1 MSQEIEITPEIQ
13 EVIDKKVAEVK
24 VEFTN
29 KFNDAKAKIDEV
41 AENKAIV
48 IANEMFEKEK
58 TTTLAM
64 KEYND
69 QKEQLIW
76 LSEQKALPKDE
87 TPWQTL
93 MKLRLWKQMWM
104 TEYEAINWIAFV
116 NGRMSIWWEV
126 MMWMIAK
133 AWYKIEFVKSDDKVC
148 RVKITDR
155 KTWESA
161 EDEYTIEEA
170 KKSWLY
176 PAKDY
181 SPWMKYTKLMLRY
194 KAVRQISKFFCPQV
208 LWWMITAEEAQTE
221 LAPIKEDIK
230 DAEVETDGLIEKIQA
245 CENVKELQELA
256 PEIKQ
261 AGSKEIL
268 ATYSAKIQELWSK

>member
-1 MSQEIEITPEIQ
+1 MSKEIEITPEIQ
-13 EVIDKKVAEVK
+13 ELIDKKVAEAK

-29 KFNDAKAKIDEV
+29 KFNEAKAKIDEV

-69 QKEQLIW
+69 QKEQLVW

-126 MMWMIAK
+126 MMWMISK
-133 AWYKIEFVKSDDKVC
+133 AWYKIEFTQSDDKLC
-148 RVKITDR
+148 KVKITDR
-155 KTWESA
+155 KTGEFA
-161 EDEYTIEEA
+161 EDNYTIEEA

-194 KAVRQISKFFCPQV
+194 KAVRQISKFFCPHV

-221 LAPIKEDIK
+221 LPPIKEEIK
-230 DAEVETDGLIEKIQA
+230 DAVIETDWLIEKIQA
-245 CENVKELQELA
+245 CETVKDLQELA

-268 ATYSAKIQELWSK
+268 ATYSVKLQELWSK

>member
-1 MSQEIEITPEIQ
+1 MSQELEITPEIQ
-13 EVIDKKVAEVK
+13 ELIDKKVAEAK

-29 KFNDAKAKIDEV
+29 KFNEAKAKIDEV
-41 AENKAIV
+41 AENKAI
-48 IANEMFEKEK
+48 IKANEMFEKEK

-69 QKEQLIW
+69 QKEQLVW

-133 AWYKIEFVKSDDKVC
+133 AWYKIEFIKSDDKVC

-155 KTWESA
+155 NPC
-161 EDEYTIEEA
+161 A
-170 KKSWLY
+170 KRWRRL
-176 PAKDY
+176 
-181 SPWMKYTKLMLRY
+181 
-194 KAVRQISKFFCPQV
+194 
-208 LWWMITAEEAQTE
+208 
-221 LAPIKEDIK
+221 
-230 DAEVETDGLIEKIQA
+230 
-245 CENVKELQELA
+245 
-256 PEIKQ
+256 
-261 AGSKEIL
+261 
-268 ATYSAKIQELWSK
+268 